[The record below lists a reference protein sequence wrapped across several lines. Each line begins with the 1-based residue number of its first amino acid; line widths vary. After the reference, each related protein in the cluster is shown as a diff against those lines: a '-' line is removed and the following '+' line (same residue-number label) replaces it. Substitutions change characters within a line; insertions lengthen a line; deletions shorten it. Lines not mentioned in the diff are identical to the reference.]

1 MLLGIDARM
10 PPELLYC
17 LARMGHG
24 DEIALVDA
32 NYPAASTAA
41 HCVMPDPLPLA
52 GLDAA
57 EAADLITGLMPLDP
71 FVAYCALRMEV
82 DDHPDEVTAVH
93 RAVLDV
99 IEARMPEG
107 AGTGSLERQAY
118 YAHARN
124 CFAVVQCNEARAFGC
139 FILRK
144 GVVF

>member
-10 PPELLYC
+10 TPDLLFC

-24 DEIALVDA
+24 DEIALVDS

-41 HCVMPDPLPLA
+41 HCVVPIPIQLG

-57 EAADLITGLMPLDP
+57 EAADLITSVMPLDP
-71 FVAYCALRMEV
+71 FVPHCALRMEV
-82 DDHPDEVTAVH
+82 DGQPDEVTEAH
-93 RAVLDV
+93 RAVWAL
-99 IEARMPEG
+99 IEERMPEG
-107 AGTGSLERQAY
+107 AGTGSIERQAY
-118 YAHARN
+118 YAHART
-124 CFAVVQCNEARAFGC
+124 CFAVVQCSEARAFGC

>member
-10 PPELLYC
+10 TPDLLFC
-17 LARMGHG
+17 LSRMGHG

-41 HCVMPDPLPLA
+41 HCVVQDPIQLT

-57 EAADLITGLMPLDP
+57 SAADLITSVMPLDQ
-71 FVAYCALRMEV
+71 FVPHCALRMEV
-82 DDHPDEVTAVH
+82 DGQPDEVTQTH
-93 RAVLDV
+93 RAVWDV
-99 IEARMPEG
+99 IEKRMPAG
-107 AGTGSLERQAY
+107 AGTGSIERQAY
-118 YAHARN
+118 YAHAQT
-124 CFAVVQCNEARAFGC
+124 CFAVVQCSEARAFGC

>member
-10 PPELLYC
+10 TPDLLAC

-24 DEIALVDA
+24 DEIALVDS

-41 HCVMPDPLPLA
+41 HCVIRDPLQLT

-57 EAADLITGLMPLDP
+57 EAVDLITGIMPLDA
-71 FVAYCALRMEV
+71 FVPTCALRMEV
-82 DDHPDEVTAVH
+82 DGQPETVAEVH
-93 RAVLDV
+93 RAVFDV

-107 AGTGSLERQAY
+107 AATGSIERQAY
-118 YAHARN
+118 YAHVRS
-124 CFAVVQCNEARAFGC
+124 CFAVVQCSEARAFGC
-139 FILRK
+139 FVLRK

>member
-10 PPELLYC
+10 SPDLLHC

-32 NYPAASTAA
+32 NYPAASSAA
-41 HCVMPDPLPLA
+41 HCVVPKPLLLA
-52 GLDAA
+52 GLDAV
-57 EAADLITGLMPLDP
+57 EATDLITKLMPLDL
-71 FVAYCALRMEV
+71 FVEHCALRMEV
-82 DDHPDEVTAVH
+82 DGQADEVTDLH

-107 AGTGSLERQAY
+107 AGTGSIERQAY
-118 YAHARN
+118 YAHAQN
-124 CFAVVQCNEARAFGC
+124 CFAVIQCCEVRAFGC

>member
-1 MLLGIDARM
+1 MLLGVDARM
-10 PPELLYC
+10 TPDLLAC

-32 NYPAASTAA
+32 NYPAASTATA
-41 HCVMPDPLPLA
+41 CVIRDPIQLT

-57 EAADLITGLMPLDP
+57 EAADLITSVMPLDP
-71 FVAYCALRMEV
+71 FVPTCALRMEV
-82 DDHPDEVTAVH
+82 DGQPGEVADVH
-93 RAVLDV
+93 RAVWDV

-107 AGTGSLERQAY
+107 AATGSIERQDFY
-118 YAHARN
+118 GHART
-124 CFAVVQCNEARAFGC
+124 CFAVVQCSEARAFGC

>member
-10 PPELLYC
+10 TPDLLDC

-24 DEIALVDA
+24 DELALVDT

-41 HCVMPDPLPLA
+41 HCAIREPVQLT

-57 EAADLITGLMPLDP
+57 EAADLITSVMPLDA
-71 FVAYCALRMEV
+71 FVPTCALRMEV
-82 DDHPDEVTAVH
+82 DGQPDEVTDAH
-93 RAVLDV
+93 RAVWDV

-107 AGTGSLERQAY
+107 AATGSIERQDY
-118 YAHARN
+118 YAHAKT
-124 CFAVVQCNEARAFGC
+124 CFAVVQCTEARAFGC

>member
-10 PPELLYC
+10 TPDLLSC

-24 DEIALVDA
+24 DEIALVDS

-41 HCVMPDPLPLA
+41 HCVIREPIQLT

-57 EAADLITGLMPLDP
+57 EAARLITSVMPLDP
-71 FVAYCALRMEV
+71 FVPHCALRMEV
-82 DDHPDEVTAVH
+82 DGQPDEVTDVH
-93 RAVLDV
+93 RAVFDI
-99 IEARMPEG
+99 IEERMPEG
-107 AGTGSLERQAY
+107 AGTASIERQDY
-118 YAHARN
+118 YAHART
-124 CFAVVQCNEARAFGC
+124 CFAVVQCSEARAFGC

>member
-10 PPELLYC
+10 TPELLSC

-24 DEIALVDA
+24 DEIALVDS
-32 NYPAASTAA
+32 NYPAATSAA
-41 HCVMPDPLPLA
+41 TCVIPDPIRLT

-57 EAADLITGLMPLDP
+57 AAADVITSVMPLDP
-71 FVAYCALRMEV
+71 FVPECALRMEV
-82 DDHPDEVTAVH
+82 DGQPDEVTEAH
-93 RAVLDV
+93 RVVWDV

-107 AGTGSLERQAY
+107 AGTGSIERQDF
-118 YAHARN
+118 YAHAKT
-124 CFAVVQCNEARAFGC
+124 CFAVVQCSEARPYGC